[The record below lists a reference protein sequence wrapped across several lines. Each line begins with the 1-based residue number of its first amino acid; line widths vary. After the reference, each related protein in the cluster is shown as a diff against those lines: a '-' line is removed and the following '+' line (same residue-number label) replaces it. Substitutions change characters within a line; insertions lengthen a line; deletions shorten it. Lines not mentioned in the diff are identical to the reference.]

1 MANVAAPPRDGRATA
16 DPSDRLAGLFVRLL
30 SLFYEGVL
38 LVPVL
43 FIAAWLFLALT
54 HDGSS
59 RVMRPIFQAWL
70 LLVLGTYFSYC
81 WVKSGQTLAL
91 KTWRLRVQRVDGTLL
106 SRGSA
111 IARFLVAAVG
121 LGLFGIGFLW
131 AIVDP
136 ERQFLHDRL
145 LGTRIVSVLP
155 LQKPVPPPDEDAE
168 AGA

>member
-1 MANVAAPPRDGRATA
+1 MPPTGGGPAVDRGE
-16 DPSDRLAGLFVRLL
+16 RLAGLFVRLL

-59 RVMRPIFQAWL
+59 RVMRPIFQTWL

-91 KTWRLRVQRVDGTLL
+91 KTWRLRVQRVDGAPL
-106 SRGSA
+106 SRGLA
-111 IARFLVAAVG
+111 IARFLLAAIG

-145 LGTRIVSVLP
+145 LRTRIVRVTPLP
-155 LQKPVPPPDEDAE
+155 KPLPPADEDAE
-168 AGA
+168 AQA